1 MTVPPASSV
10 RRILMSVHASVGAE
24 PPAGAPASYIPE
36 LAVADPALFGVATA
50 TADGDV
56 HEVGDTRHAFTIQ
69 SISKPLL
76 YGMALEDHGVDGV
89 RAKVGVEP
97 TGEAF
102 NSIRLDEESGTPFN
116 PMVNAGAIATTGM
129 VRGEGAEHR
138 MARIL
143 ATVGR
148 YVGRRVAVDEAVHLS
163 ERATGHRNRA
173 IAHLLR
179 NADVLEGDP
188 EEALDLYFRQC
199 AILVTCR
206 DLALIGA
213 TLANRGVNPVT
224 GERALEERHVA
235 RVLSVMATCGMYDAA
250 GQWLFD
256 VGLPA
261 KSGVA
266 GGVLAVLPGQIGIAA
281 FAPPLDE
288 YGNSVR
294 GVRVCAELSRRFA
307 LHLFE
312 TPRPGTA
319 AIRRRWTAATAGSRR
334 RRTEPERTV
343 LRAWGRMV
351 RVYELHGDLGFTAAA
366 ALARAVGEEMPEHG
380 FAIFDIGRVTGVNRA
395 ARAILADLRESLER
409 AGTHVVIV
417 DPGGR
422 WEART
427 DPPPSHPD
435 AGTDL
440 DAAIEWCEDLLLRR
454 RGVEPHG
461 DGAREV
467 PLADTD
473 LCRDMPAAEVA
484 ELAAAV
490 ERIEVPAGAVFLREG
505 DPPDALLVLARG
517 RARVMAVGADGGVP
531 VRLAAVGP
539 GMLLGEAA
547 FIDGLPRSASAVAE
561 TDVVAYRLSR
571 EAFGEVSDHDD
582 LRTRSHVLAGV
593 ARTLADR
600 MRRVSAEL
608 AAMS

>member
-1 MTVPPASSV
+1 MAVPPASSV
-10 RRILMSVHASVGAE
+10 RRILVSLHESVGAE
-24 PPAGAPASYIPE
+24 PSPGAPADYIPE
-36 LAVADPALFGVATA
+36 LATADPDLFGVATA

-56 HEVGDTRHAFTIQ
+56 HEVGDTCHAFTIQ

-89 RAKVGVEP
+89 LAKVGVEP

-102 NSIRLDEESGTPFN
+102 NAIRLDEETGTPLN
-116 PMVNAGAIATTGM
+116 PMVNAGAIATTGL
-129 VRGEGAEHR
+129 VRGADPAARLE
-138 MARIL
+138 RIL
-143 ATVGR
+143 RTVGR
-148 YVGRRVAVDEAVHLS
+148 YVGRRVEVDEAVYAS
-163 ERATGHRNRA
+163 EAATGHRNRA

-179 NADVLEGDP
+179 NSDVLEGDP

-281 FAPPLDE
+281 FSPPLDE
-288 YGNSVR
+288 FGNSVR
-294 GVRVCAELSRRFA
+294 GVRVCGELSRRFA

-312 TPRPGTA
+312 TPRPGRS
-319 AIRRRWTAATAGSRR
+319 AIRRRWTVASAGSRR
-334 RRTEPERTV
+334 RRTGEESAV
-343 LRAWGRMV
+343 LRAEGGAV
-351 RVYELHGDLGFTAAA
+351 RVYEVHGDLGFTAAA
-366 ALARAVGEEMPEHG
+366 ALARAVAEDLPGG
-380 FAIFDIGRVTGVNRA
+380 GYAVFDVGRVTGVNRA
-395 ARAILADLRESLER
+395 AAAILGDLREALEA
-409 AGTHVVIV
+409 AGTHVVVV
-417 DPGGR
+417 DPD
-422 WEART
+422 ARFAVRT
-427 DPPPSHPD
+427 VPPPEYPD

-440 DAAIEWCEDLLLRR
+440 DAAVEWCEDLLLRR
-454 RGVEPHG
+454 HGVQPQA
-461 DGAREV
+461 DRDDEV
-467 PLADTD
+467 PLGDTE
-473 LCRDMPAAEVA
+473 LCRGMPAEEVA
-484 ELAAAV
+484 ELAAVIERV
-490 ERIEVPAGAVFLREG
+490 EVAAGGALLRQG
-505 DPPDALLVLARG
+505 DPPDAVLALARG
-517 RARVMAVGADGGVP
+517 RVRVVAAAPDGGPP

-539 GMLLGEAA
+539 GMLMGEAA
-547 FIDGLPRSASAVAE
+547 FVDGLPRSASAIAE
-561 TDVVAYRLSR
+561 TDVVAYRLGR
-571 EAFGEVSDHDD
+571 EAFEGVSDHDD
-582 LRTRSHVLAGV
+582 LRTRSHVLAAI